1 MLNYLCSTKPTN
13 ENRERNHRKLFKD
26 ASETLTNFT
35 LWLFFLL
42 QRAFWQKMHNCQRKV
57 ALCSVTFRKVFSGK
71 KPHLLAIIP
80 KWQARDLLARCLKG
94 NNQTLRGWPH
104 NLKSMA
110 KGPHGGGRGGSGG
123 APWCHLPCWPR
134 KAQSP
139 PAVQYHRA
147 RNTNPPCSL
156 AGLIFFGPDVSIYA
170 SSIPTQGWRKF
181 FKILNMGS
189 SVSFLWFAEKP
200 QVASWLC
207 SQMTAVPKLIVCW
220 RQSTPL

>member
-57 ALCSVTFRKVFSGK
+57 ALCSMTFRKVFSGK

-139 PAVQYHRA
+139 P
-147 RNTNPPCSL
+147 
-156 AGLIFFGPDVSIYA
+156 
-170 SSIPTQGWRKF
+170 SSITGQETQIHPARWQALF
-181 FKILNMGS
+181 FLDLMYL
-189 SVSFLWFAEKP
+189 FM
-200 QVASWLC
+200 QVRS
-207 SQMTAVPKLIVCW
+207 
-220 RQSTPL
+220 PLRVEGNSLKY

>member
-35 LWLFFLL
+35 LWLFFLF

-110 KGPHGGGRGGSGG
+110 KGPHGGGGGEVGG
-123 APWCHLPCWPR
+123 HLGATFPVDPGR
-134 KAQSP
+134 P
-139 PAVQYHRA
+139 RA
-147 RNTNPPCSL
+147 RRPVSQGRKHKSTLL
-156 AGLIFFGPDVSIYA
+156 AGRPYFFWTWCIYLC
-170 SSIPTQGWRKF
+170 KF
-181 FKILNMGS
+181 DPHSGLKEIL
-189 SVSFLWFAEKP
+189 
-200 QVASWLC
+200 
-207 SQMTAVPKLIVCW
+207 
-220 RQSTPL
+220 